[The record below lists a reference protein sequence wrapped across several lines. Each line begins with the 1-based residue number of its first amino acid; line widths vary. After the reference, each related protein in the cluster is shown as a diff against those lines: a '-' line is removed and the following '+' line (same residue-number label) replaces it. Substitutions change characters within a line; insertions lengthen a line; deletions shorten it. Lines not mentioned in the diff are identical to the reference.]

1 MPGTEITPRRRYST
15 FSVNSN
21 RSNTSNPRKNS
32 FGISSLFGSLNF
44 SNSTSNSSS
53 SSSSNK
59 SSRNNSNTMISTTP
73 RNYNHEERK
82 YGTNNNIP
90 AVLEPQQVQYLQSL
104 TGNNGSPSTNMNCSR
119 SITNNTSVSISPSSN
134 PFASY
139 SNYTTSINT
148 ELPNNSMVMLN
159 RGTFKLPEE
168 YHLPIFL
175 PLKSI
180 PKDAS
185 NNSRTDGFTLTRNNS
200 DSKQVDFSTFHFINA
215 QSETIASIYP
225 PVTWNIMNPTTSD
238 SETNS
243 HTVSHENPPC
253 KNIKTIDGLYSI
265 RLTPFID
272 PSIDEQE
279 QADFVRSQGLYFDPI
294 IRTAGPDSQ
303 LVIAR
308 HMNSFA
314 TMHNYNDLK
323 LKEYFKPILFK
334 SNVVSRLHGCMKVD
348 RNGQWYIK
356 DFNSSSGTFL
366 NHKRICSSTSSPKN
380 DSEFLDGGDH
390 LLHDGDVIQLGMDY
404 NGGRNQKFRCVKV
417 KVELN
422 LSWKIKSRNYKK
434 MGLEKLHTL
443 NTMNLLSTDN
453 NVLESCSICLE
464 ELDPCQGIFISPCG
478 HSWHF
483 NCIRRLLL
491 SNYPQFMC
499 PNCRATTDLEASMD
513 NLEIQTNCNETD
525 TNIYVPKSNSP
536 LTGNVL

>member
-1 MPGTEITPRRRYST
+1 MPATEITPQRRYST
-15 FSVNSN
+15 FSINSYRSSNSSVNNNSN
-21 RSNTSNPRKNS
+21 SAITTSRSRKNS
-32 FGISSLFGSLNF
+32 FGISSIFGSLNF
-44 SNSTSNSSS
+44 SSNS
-53 SSSSNK
+53 N
-59 SSRNNSNTMISTTP
+59 SRNNSNKMISTTP
-73 RNYNHEERK
+73 RDFNNEN
-82 YGTNNNIP
+82 TNNLNRNDLNHNIP
-90 AVLEPQQVQYLQSL
+90 AVLEPSQVQYLTSL
-104 TGNNGSPSTNMNCSR
+104 NN
-119 SITNNTSVSISPSSN
+119 NNNIISSSVSNSPSSN

-139 SNYTTSINT
+139 SNYTTSINS
-148 ELPNNSMVMLN
+148 ELPSV
-159 RGTFKLPEE
+159 RREPFKLPEE
-168 YHLPIFL
+168 YNLPIFL
-175 PLKSI
+175 PLKSVG
-180 PKDAS
+180 KDQTV
-185 NNSRTDGFTLTRNNS
+185 TDFTLTRNNS
-200 DSKQVDFSTFHFINA
+200 DSKHADFSTFHFVNA
-215 QSETIASIYP
+215 HSETIASIYP
-225 PVTWNIMNPTTSD
+225 PVSWNITSD
-238 SETNS
+238 EQQQLS
-243 HTVSHENPPC
+243 SHENPPC

-294 IRTAGPDSQ
+294 IRTAGPESQ

-308 HMNSFA
+308 YMNSFA

-334 SNVVSRLHGCMKVD
+334 SNVVSRLHGCVKVD

-366 NHKRICSSTSSPKN
+366 NHKRICSSN
-380 DSEFLDGGDH
+380 DKDNDILMDGGDH

-443 NTMNLLSTDN
+443 NTMNLLSN
-453 NVLESCSICLE
+453 NANSLESCSICLE
-464 ELDPCQGIFISPCG
+464 ELDPCQGIFISPCS

-491 SNYPQFMC
+491 SNYPQFIC

-513 NLEIQTNCNETD
+513 NLEIQSTSPLSSSGKNTPVQD
-525 TNIYVPKSNSP
+525 TGRAHSP
-536 LTGNVL
+536 LTRDML

>member
-1 MPGTEITPRRRYST
+1 
-15 FSVNSN
+15 
-21 RSNTSNPRKNS
+21 
-32 FGISSLFGSLNF
+32 
-44 SNSTSNSSS
+44 
-53 SSSSNK
+53 
-59 SSRNNSNTMISTTP
+59 MISTTP
-73 RNYNHEERK
+73 RYCNNEERK
-82 YGTNNNIP
+82 YDPNNIP

-104 TGNNGSPSTNMNCSR
+104 NGDGGSPSTNMRCNR
-119 SITNNTSVSISPSSN
+119 SITNNTSMSISPSSN

-139 SNYTTSINT
+139 SNYTTSINS
-148 ELPNNSMVMLN
+148 ELPNNSLLMLN
-159 RGTFKLPEE
+159 RGPFKLPEE

-185 NNSRTDGFTLTRNNS
+185 NNTNSDGFTLTRNNS
-200 DSKQVDFSTFHFINA
+200 DSKQADFSTFHFINA

-225 PVTWNIMNPTTSD
+225 PVTWNIINPNKDD
-238 SETNS
+238 SETS
-243 HTVSHENPPC
+243 FPTVSHENPPC

-334 SNVVSRLHGCMKVD
+334 SNVVSRLHGCVKVD
-348 RNGQWYIK
+348 RHGQWYIK

-366 NHKRICSSTSSPKN
+366 NHKRICSTNSCPKN
-380 DSEFLDGGDH
+380 GSAFLDGGDH

-443 NTMNLLSTDN
+443 NTMNLLSNNN

-491 SNYPQFMC
+491 SNYPQFIC

-513 NLEIQTNCNETD
+513 NLEIQTNCNDTD
-525 TNIYVPKSNSP
+525 TNMYVPKSNSP